1 MCWVGERID
10 SVFRVQ
16 NEGGSCWMQLKNLD
30 LHKQPASADVEPVMR
45 RQREDLINLEE
56 NHPKLQILQ
65 GFNKYVDKK
74 SSLANPDGSE
84 DDDKKDKDTSRM
96 SMRHQEPQPLEA
108 HPFAVIPSEF
118 FLEGDSYI
126 DIYVIFNPKV
136 GEFASRSIGFFHNN
150 MLVSQFELNGVGL

>member
-1 MCWVGERID
+1 M
-10 SVFRVQ
+10 
-16 NEGGSCWMQLKNLD
+16 
-30 LHKQPASADVEPVMR
+30 EPVMR
-45 RQREDLINLEE
+45 RHREDLLNLEE

-65 GFNKYVDKK
+65 GFKGSVDKK

-84 DDDKKDKDTSRM
+84 DDDKKETQDTPRM
-96 SMRHQEPQPLEA
+96 SMRHQEPIPLEA

-150 MLVSQFELNGVGL
+150 MQVSQFELNGVGL